1 MRADIQNARSL
12 KKVLEDYCV
21 ASGQMVS
28 EAKSS
33 IFFSLCTHVEIRQE
47 VCVELNIMTEAITD
61 KYLGLPPLVGMD
73 KSDCFL
79 HLIDRICARLAGY
92 KEKLLSYGGKEV
104 LLKVVIQAI
113 PAYAM
118 SVFKLPKLVIKG
130 IIDAMAHYWWGDDD
144 EQKHMHWFAWWK
156 MCVPKKKGGM
166 GFRDLHCFN
175 LAMLAKQSWRLFCEP
190 DSLCAQIL
198 KAKYYPSGDLL
209 NADLKKGAS
218 YTWQS
223 IWVGLQTLKRGYI
236 WRVGDGSNINIWT
249 DSWIPSSCS
258 RKVVTPRGHTVYT
271 KVSELIDPITRAWD
285 VELLKS
291 IFNDVDV
298 MRILQIPLAVGMM
311 EDFVCW
317 NHTKTGMFSV
327 RSAYHLEWDH
337 QHGRKLRRT
346 IQQGSTVIN
355 PVWAKLWSLRIRAKM
370 KIFAEVSSW
379 GDPM

>member
-1 MRADIQNARSL
+1 
-12 KKVLEDYCV
+12 
-21 ASGQMVS
+21 
-28 EAKSS
+28 
-33 IFFSLCTHVEIRQE
+33 
-47 VCVELNIMTEAITD
+47 
-61 KYLGLPPLVGMD
+61 MD

-130 IIDAMAHYWWGDDD
+130 IIDAMARYWWGDDD

-156 MCVPKKKGGM
+156 MCIPKKKGGM

-209 NADLKKGAS
+209 NADLKKGAA

-223 IWVGLQTLKRGYI
+223 IWAGLQTLKRGYI

-249 DSWIPSSCS
+249 DSWIPCSCS
-258 RKVVTPRGHTVYT
+258 RKVITPRGHTVYT

-311 EDFVCW
+311 EDFVSW

-346 IQQGSTVIN
+346 MQQ
-355 PVWAKLWSLRIRAKM
+355 
-370 KIFAEVSSW
+370 
-379 GDPM
+379 